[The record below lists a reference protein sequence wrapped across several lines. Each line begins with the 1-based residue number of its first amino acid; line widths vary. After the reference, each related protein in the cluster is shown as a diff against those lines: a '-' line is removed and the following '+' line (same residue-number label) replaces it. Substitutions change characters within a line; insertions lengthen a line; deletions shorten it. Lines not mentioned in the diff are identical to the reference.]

1 MLDTLINHLD
11 AWISPEITLA
21 IATGISIGALSASWF
36 CLRCVKLISAQ
47 LKCSIDLVNMSE
59 KALFI
64 RKIVQKSEKIVRY
77 YEKLNTLLK
86 KATQYHPQAA
96 AREAQEIIDLYDG
109 NVEFLKQACDKANSA
124 REMVLSRL
132 EALKKGQSISKE
144 EHDKLKALDLE
155 GVVQELK
162 EIKGELKQVSVA
174 LKEILEAPPEVEKT
188 PSAASAKSDSVLT
201 SLKEGAAVLFGFK
214 SEVPSSKTSQA
225 LHLKTSDA
233 KARGRSQVAR
243 T

>member
-1 MLDTLINHLD
+1 MLNTLIDQLNT
-11 AWISPEITLA
+11 WISSEITL
-21 IATGISIGALSASWF
+21 GIVAGVGIGALSAAWF
-36 CLRCVKLISAQ
+36 CLRCVKLITAQ
-47 LKCSIDLVNMSE
+47 LKCSLDLLNMSD
-59 KALFI
+59 KTLFI
-64 RKIVQKSEKIVRY
+64 RKIVQKSEKIVGY
-77 YEKLNTLLK
+77 YEKLNTLLE

-96 AREAQEIIDLYDG
+96 AREAQEIIDAYDG
-109 NVEFLKQACDKANSA
+109 HVEFLKQASDKAKSA
-124 REMVLSRL
+124 GVTVLNGL

-155 GVVQELK
+155 GVVQELR
-162 EIKGELKQVSVA
+162 EIKGELKQASVA
-174 LKEILEAPPEVEKT
+174 LKEILEAPPEVEKK
-188 PSAASAKSDSVLT
+188 PRAASAKNDSVLS
-201 SLKEGAAVLFGFK
+201 SLKDGAAVLFGFK